1 MSLGTAIDA
10 ELATTASL
18 EAHTNLYRAA
28 ALGGDAEAL
37 RRARV
42 NCEAALDAR
51 LDAIDVVTKEQ
62 RKHRRGLGL

>member
-18 EAHTNLYRAA
+18 NAHIELYRAA

-42 NCEAALDAR
+42 NCEAV
-51 LDAIDVVTKEQ
+51 LDAIDVVVKEQ